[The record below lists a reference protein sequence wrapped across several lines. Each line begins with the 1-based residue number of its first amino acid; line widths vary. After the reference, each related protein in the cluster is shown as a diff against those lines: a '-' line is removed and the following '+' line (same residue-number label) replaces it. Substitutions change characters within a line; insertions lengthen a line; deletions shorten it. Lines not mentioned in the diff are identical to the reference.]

1 MYGGVIKYMNQLSFM
16 DKISVLFKLL
26 FSSPIIIGIFVF
38 SFFLMILLFFNSRFN
53 KKVIKYSF
61 VVIYVLILGFSIFK
75 YGNYFLTSI
84 DSFLTLFMANIYFP
98 IIPVYVVIMVIS
110 FIIMIFTLGG
120 RVKSKV
126 VKVINTVFFTLI
138 QMMFAIFIYIIESTH
153 MDLSANANLYSNEQ
167 TMTLLELGMGLFF
180 IWIIILLVV
189 LYLKKADKIFK
200 LKSDDVSDDFD
211 EYINDYNEPNS
222 VLVNNNSSS
231 NVLENTS
238 FNDSSINLNN
248 SVDFGNIDLDSSVNS
263 SLNNSNGSDY
273 DIVKSLVPEATS
285 ISSNVQGVNNST
297 MNTNINMN
305 SSSIFDNFQFLDI
318 PNKNVERKEDEVEII
333 DL

>member
-1 MYGGVIKYMNQLSFM
+1 MNQLSFM